1 MQTFSYHFTLSTLQF
16 LYARLSFSLR
26 EGTVLF
32 SIILLLQSAGWKY
45 FARCVFH
52 IIISV
57 VRPCQSWVWVD
68 WADWADWADCINYK
82 FLNYLRQTVTVL
94 THASSYHV
102 HHLHN
107 CLYLSCIS
115 CSTLP
120 SSHSQH
126 YQRLLSLLCY
136 SNFCYSPR
144 LLLLHSVCYVV
155 FIFNFSVYR
164 WLTGCSVGLS
174 LRIITSL
181 LIITL
186 PRPT

>member
-1 MQTFSYHFTLSTLQF
+1 M
-16 LYARLSFSLR
+16 
-26 EGTVLF
+26 
-32 SIILLLQSAGWKY
+32 
-45 FARCVFH
+45 
-52 IIISV
+52 
-57 VRPCQSWVWVD
+57 RPCQCWVCSECSECSE
-68 WADWADWADCINYK
+68 CINYK

-115 CSTLP
+115 CCTLP

-181 LIITL
+181 LIITQLGGKYLSFVNISHQTRSLVLGCLFLTFVFMPQQMIL
-186 PRPT
+186 PTSVWSRVRFCSPPTNI